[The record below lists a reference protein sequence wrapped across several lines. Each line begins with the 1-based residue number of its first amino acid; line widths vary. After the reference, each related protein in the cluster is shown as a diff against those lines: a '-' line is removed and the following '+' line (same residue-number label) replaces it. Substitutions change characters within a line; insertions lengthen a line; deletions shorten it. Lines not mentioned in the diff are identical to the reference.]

1 MFAYTMSRAAEKQ
14 SFGECVRIVISVVN
28 YGIIMRTDVF
38 CLGVRRMKYLK
49 QLFLILLF
57 SFLGEILK
65 ELIPL
70 PIPASIY
77 GMALMLISL
86 LSGLIKLEQVR
97 ETGKFL
103 IEVMPVMFIPAG
115 VGLMDSWDVL
125 RPLLVPVLVI
135 TVVSLMTVM
144 AVSGRLAQAV
154 IRRNKKKETD
164 HGE

>member
-1 MFAYTMSRAAEKQ
+1 
-14 SFGECVRIVISVVN
+14 
-28 YGIIMRTDVF
+28 
-38 CLGVRRMKYLK
+38 MKYLK
-49 QLFLILLF
+49 QLFLILLI

-77 GMALMLISL
+77 GMALMLLGL
-86 LSGLIKLEQVR
+86 LSGVIKLEQVR

-115 VGLMDSWDVL
+115 VGLMDSWDIL
-125 RPLLVPVLVI
+125 KPLLIPVLVV
-135 TVVSLMTVM
+135 TVISLMTVM

-154 IRRNKKKETD
+154 IRRGKKKETD

>member
-1 MFAYTMSRAAEKQ
+1 
-14 SFGECVRIVISVVN
+14 
-28 YGIIMRTDVF
+28 
-38 CLGVRRMKYLK
+38 MKYLK
-49 QLFLILLF
+49 QLFLILLI
-57 SFLGEILK
+57 SFLGEVLK

-77 GMALMLISL
+77 GMALMLL
-86 LSGLIKLEQVR
+86 GLISGVIQLEQVR

-115 VGLMDSWDVL
+115 VGLMDSWEVL
-125 RPLLVPVLVI
+125 QPLLLPVLVI

-144 AVSGRLAQAV
+144 AVSGRVAQAV
-154 IRRNKKKETD
+154 IRREQKKETE

>member
-1 MFAYTMSRAAEKQ
+1 
-14 SFGECVRIVISVVN
+14 
-28 YGIIMRTDVF
+28 
-38 CLGVRRMKYLK
+38 MKYLK

-144 AVSGRLAQAV
+144 AVSGRLARAV

>member
-1 MFAYTMSRAAEKQ
+1 
-14 SFGECVRIVISVVN
+14 
-28 YGIIMRTDVF
+28 
-38 CLGVRRMKYLK
+38 MKYLK
-49 QLFLILLF
+49 QLFLILLI

-77 GMALMLISL
+77 GMALMLLGL
-86 LSGLIKLEQVR
+86 LSRVIKLEQVR

-115 VGLMDSWDVL
+115 VGLMDSWDIL
-125 RPLLVPVLVI
+125 KPLLIPVLVV
-135 TVVSLMTVM
+135 TVISLMTVM

-154 IRRNKKKETD
+154 IRRGKKKETD